1 MKCGLS
7 HVNDQRDMDS
17 DHAKKPPRDLP
28 FYRTSEKV
36 RTTADIIQEAKTE
49 LFCRGHGFRSLST
62 RRPETP
68 LEDGRRLFRQS
79 SARDLSARPPSS
91 FRFHSQLS
99 TSEPNYIGLQSD
111 MLLCSCNVAF
121 IKYSLSLSGINCY
134 HSNRTCTKQ
143 QLLLFGASSSERIFK
158 IWVFMAVR

>member
-111 MLLCSCNVAF
+111 NA
-121 IKYSLSLSGINCY
+121 SL
-134 HSNRTCTKQ
+134 
-143 QLLLFGASSSERIFK
+143 QL
-158 IWVFMAVR
+158 